1 MVITCQTCGKAGG
14 VYTHC
19 FFCMTKARN
28 KCKGGK
34 FKDKTD
40 ERCSTCSGK
49 SKVVPLA

>member
-1 MVITCQTCGKAGG
+1 MVLTCQTCGKPGG

-28 KCKGGK
+28 KCKCGK

-40 ERCSTCSGK
+40 ERCSTCSSNK
-49 SKVVPLA
+49 KVVPLA